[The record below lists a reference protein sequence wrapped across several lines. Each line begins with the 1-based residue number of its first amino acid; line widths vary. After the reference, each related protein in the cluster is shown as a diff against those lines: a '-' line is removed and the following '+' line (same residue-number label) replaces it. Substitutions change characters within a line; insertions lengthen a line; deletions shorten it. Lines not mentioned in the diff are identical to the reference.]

1 MKLSRLVVI
10 QGNAS
15 KRKIIGF
22 GLHIKK
28 SSNSEKD
35 GKYSESNNKES
46 LPYAKKKENK
56 SMSWK
61 WVVWLPLDRSWE
73 FSVRYWRHSYLPVIK
88 PKRIRRYNKK
98 ASCLGSFQCVNE
110 NCALL
115 KYCGK
120 QNRLHLNKTNQA
132 CSVCVKEGDYNACPA
147 IKMGV
152 SWWLVSRLNTPQ
164 WLSYLWSKEAL
175 QANRGSEQE
184 IMSRQVYRHKSNW
197 RCDYWYFKRGQTFL
211 PKCISYCRLH
221 PRRRDALLCKAEN
234 QQYGHSLEAGP
245 ALRSKHLARDPCCI
259 FQLN

>member
-1 MKLSRLVVI
+1 MHQKERLL
-10 QGNAS
+10 GLACT
-15 KRKIIGF
+15 KRRVLTRKRM
-22 GLHIKK
+22 
-28 SSNSEKD
+28 
-35 GKYSESNNKES
+35 ESIVKATTKN
-46 LPYAKKKENK
+46 LYLTRKKKRTSRCHESEWFDCHLTDVENLAYV
-56 SMSWK
+56 M
-61 WVVWLPLDRSWE
+61 DDT
-73 FSVRYWRHSYLPVIK
+73 
-88 PKRIRRYNKK
+88 RIRRYNKK

-120 QNRLHLNKTNQA
+120 QKRLHLNKTNQA

-197 RCDYWYFKRGQTFL
+197 RCDYWYFKRGQTFS

-234 QQYGHSLEAGP
+234 QQYRHSLEAGP

-259 FQLN
+259 FQLNYEY